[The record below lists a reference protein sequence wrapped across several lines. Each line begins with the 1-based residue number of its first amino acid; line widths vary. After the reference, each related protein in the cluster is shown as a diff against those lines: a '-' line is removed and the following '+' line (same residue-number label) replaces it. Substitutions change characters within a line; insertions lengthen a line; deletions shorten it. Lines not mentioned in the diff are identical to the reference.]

1 MAQNSEEV
9 AYEVALRRLDSQLQ
23 RVDIIETKVGLVL
36 GLASTA
42 IGIFA
47 GFVAVV
53 VDPNELASVIF
64 AAVSGAVILIVYLFT
79 MRSGLATFATTEWD
93 QRPNWEEL
101 LVSARELDLPTMQL
115 WVAEG
120 CVLSLRQ
127 NEPQLR
133 QKTKAAA
140 TATRLAL
147 IDVILVAVVLISL
160 LIVNAAII

>member
-1 MAQNSEEV
+1 MAQGSEEV

-53 VDPNELASVIF
+53 VNPNELASVIF

-79 MRSGLATFATTEWD
+79 MRSGLATFATTE
-93 QRPNWEEL
+93 
-101 LVSARELDLPTMQL
+101 
-115 WVAEG
+115 
-120 CVLSLRQ
+120 
-127 NEPQLR
+127 
-133 QKTKAAA
+133 
-140 TATRLAL
+140 
-147 IDVILVAVVLISL
+147 
-160 LIVNAAII
+160 